1 MKARTVERFYLW
13 NNMWEQMPELSVARY
28 NASCCILANVAYVFC
43 GTGDKSNQLN
53 SIEVLSLEGAGAG
66 MSNQWHLI

>member
-1 MKARTVERFYLW
+1 
-13 NNMWEQMPELSVARY
+13 MPELNVARY

-53 SIEVLSLEGAGAG
+53 SIEVLNLEGAGVG
-66 MSNQWHLI
+66 MSN